1 MNSRQRKALRSV
13 REETDYEDD
22 RVGGTDNYVLLGVL
36 GSGIGQ
42 GTIGHLLSLGLIE
55 AGPNRFCN
63 ETGYRI
69 TTAGRDALNEPQK
82 PTPTPRR
89 RNLKPMPSRIGEPK
103 SRFI

>member
-1 MNSRQRKALRSV
+1 MDTRQRKALRRI
-13 REETDYEDD
+13 REETDFEDD
-22 RVGGTDNYVLLGVL
+22 RVGGTDNYVRLGTL

-55 AGPNRFCN
+55 AGPNRFFN

-69 TTAGRDALNEPQK
+69 TKAGRDALNEPQE

-89 RNLKPMPSRIGEPK
+89 RKLKPMPSRLGEPK
-103 SRFI
+103 SRLD